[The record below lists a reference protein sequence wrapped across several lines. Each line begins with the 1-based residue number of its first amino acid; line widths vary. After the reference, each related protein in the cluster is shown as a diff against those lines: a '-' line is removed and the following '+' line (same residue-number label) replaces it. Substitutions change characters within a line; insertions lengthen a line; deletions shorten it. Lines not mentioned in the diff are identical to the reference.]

1 MASGSGK
8 GPWIV
13 AGAVIVAGIIVAIAL
28 VIVLSGGSG
37 PEPSPSGSPTQTQS
51 PSQSPSASPS
61 KSPRPKPTRSPKPSP
76 SPSPSPVVNN
86 ALLVR
91 QSVERAANKDRPGQV
106 KHVGN
111 VEFYRNRQGCSTGD
125 SASANVR
132 YTEADPQKAA
142 VWISCRRGS
151 RWIVTQGPIYGE

>member
-1 MASGSGK
+1 MAAGSGK

-13 AGAVIVAGIIVAIAL
+13 AGAVVVAGIIVAIAL

-51 PSQSPSASPS
+51 PSTSPSPS
-61 KSPRPKPTRSPKPSP
+61 KSPRPKPTKSPRPSP

-91 QSVERAANKDRPGQV
+91 QSVERAANNDRPGQV
-106 KHVGN
+106 KHVGH
-111 VEFYRNRQGCSTGD
+111 VDFYRNRQGCSSGD

-132 YTEADPQKAA
+132 YTEADPQKTA
-142 VWISCRRGS
+142 VWISCRSGS